1 MDSTINFY
9 RECVKRLLG
18 EYESLQD
25 EGSQIDLIFDDERMR
40 YMALWVG
47 WHQYKRIH
55 QCVLHIDIIDSNLEM
70 GESHCILIQCNDTEE
85 PIVTKLI
92 EMGIS
97 EDKISLGFIHP
108 QHREYLGREANVV
121 AAGTV

>member
-1 MDSTINFY
+1 
-9 RECVKRLLG
+9 
-18 EYESLQD
+18 
-25 EGSQIDLIFDDERMR
+25 
-40 YMALWVG
+40 
-47 WHQYKRIH
+47 
-55 QCVLHIDIIDSNLEM
+55 M